1 MARGADRRMRV
12 RAGVAAA
19 TAALT
24 VGASAALAL
33 GAAAPS
39 AAPAAMHKGIWLTP
53 AQLRRLP
60 ERGAAWRQ
68 LVRLA
73 HENLG
78 RADLSDQDSE
88 HDTRVLATALVAA
101 RTDSDALRART
112 AAGIMDA
119 IGTEKGGRTLSLAR
133 GLVSYV
139 VAADLIDLRR
149 HDPGK
154 DRRLRTWL
162 RSVRREKLSPS
173 ENPTLILTHELRPNN
188 WGTHAGASRIATDI
202 YLGDAADLRRAAA
215 VFKGWLGDRSAYHG
229 FVWGSRSWQA
239 DPAAPVGVNR
249 ANATRDGV
257 DVGGAL
263 PDDMRRGC
271 APKDPPCPTRYPWEA
286 MQGAVAQAE
295 MLYRQGYDS
304 WHWGDD
310 ALKRAATYL
319 FGLARRTGQEDWNA
333 PAGHGWI
340 PWLLNARYGTRFPAR
355 TPAAPGKGMGFTD
368 WTAPVQRGDATNGA
382 GLAVAP
388 VDAVRPP
395 SRIRETAEDVVPIVV
410 AAGGALLMLLAVVHV
425 LRRRRPGAPGS
436 GAQTRRSS

>member
-1 MARGADRRMRV
+1 MARGGDRRTRL
-12 RAGVAAA
+12 RRQIAAAALVAA
-19 TAALT
+19 
-24 VGASAALAL
+24 VGAF
-33 GAAAPS
+33 AAPP
-39 AAPAAMHKGIWLTP
+39 AAPAAMRKGIWLTP
-53 AQLRRLP
+53 AQLQRLP
-60 ERGAAWRQ
+60 ERGPAWQQ
-68 LVRLA
+68 LVTLA
-73 HENLG
+73 HEDLG
-78 RADLSDQDSE
+78 KADLSNQDSE

-101 RTDSDALRART
+101 RTDSNKLRARA
-112 AAGIMDA
+112 AAGIMAA
-119 IGTEKGGRTLSLAR
+119 IGTEKGGRTLALAR

-139 VAADLIDLRR
+139 VAADLIDLR
-149 HDPGK
+149 HYDPGK

-162 RSVRREKLSPS
+162 RGVRREKLSPS
-173 ENPTLILTHELRPNN
+173 ENPTLVLTHELRPNN

-215 VFKGWLGDRSAYHG
+215 VFKGWLGDRRAYHG

-249 ANATRDGV
+249 ANATRDGI

-286 MQGAVAQAE
+286 MQGAVTQAE

-310 ALKRAATYL
+310 ALRRAATYL
-319 FGLARRTGQEDWNA
+319 FTLARRTGQEDWNA

-355 TPAAPGKGMGFTD
+355 SPAAPGKGMGFTD
-368 WTAPVQRGDATNGA
+368 WTAPVQRGDAANGA

-388 VDAVRPP
+388 VVAVKPPRSQLERAAQDA
-395 SRIRETAEDVVPIVV
+395 VPIVL
-410 AAGGALLMLLAVVHV
+410 AAGGGLVALLLVVHL
-425 LRRRRPGAPGS
+425 LRRRGPRRGGPSGTSAQARRPS
-436 GAQTRRSS
+436 